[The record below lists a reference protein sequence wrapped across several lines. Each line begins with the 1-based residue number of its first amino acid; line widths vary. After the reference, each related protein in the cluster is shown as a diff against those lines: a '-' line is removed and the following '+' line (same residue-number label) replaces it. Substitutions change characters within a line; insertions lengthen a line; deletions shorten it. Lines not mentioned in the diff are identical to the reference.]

1 MDCHFKWYT
10 STVLEEAQGKCKVQF
25 GTHPADCAE
34 WLENSSGR
42 MAPKGTFTN
51 GAKHN
56 NPEEA
61 TTAAIRPNTSVQVFH
76 NCVNSGARWIP
87 TLASAVSDDGEQ
99 IKVPLEPDW
108 IAIDEGRVK
117 CYTYYSF
124 TVHDVPFQIWNRYT
138 EPEFIGQGA
147 YGCVIR
153 ARDTQMAV
161 NPNDNSAEAGKVAI
175 KKIIDIQEM
184 DEIDSMRTL
193 REIKIN
199 RHLDHE
205 NIAKLTEVFPST
217 VLHPFNEVY
226 MVFDLEATDLSR
238 LIRSD
243 RLRDEQ
249 IPLFSYQLMKGMKYC
264 HTAGIMHRDIKPS
277 NILVNPVTGVLKL
290 ADFGLAIGK
299 AGTSHQLINYVVT
312 RWYRAPELLLDNQH
326 YDYAIDMWSV
336 GCIVIEM
343 LIRKPLLKGKTSKDQ
358 LRLIM
363 SLLGNPAADDVA
375 FIEKERYREML
386 LKMSKKEHV
395 PWEKVISSGG
405 RNMGTLPNENVCIH
419 LIDQLL
425 QFAPEKRLT
434 AADALQHPY
443 FEGLHNPANEPSCP
457 NEWGFVTED
466 LDVEE
471 VFKMLHDESLI
482 MM

>member
-1 MDCHFKWYT
+1 MGEA
-10 STVLEEAQGKCKVQF
+10 STVAMSAFKSGEARVGDGC
-25 GTHPADCAE
+25 
-34 WLENSSGR
+34 
-42 MAPKGTFTN
+42 
-51 GAKHN
+51 
-56 NPEEA
+56 
-61 TTAAIRPNTSVQVFH
+61 QVH
-76 NCVNSGARWIP
+76 MDNCSSGARWIP
-87 TLASAVSDDGEQ
+87 SVITAVDGGLV
-99 IKVPLEPDW
+99 KT
-108 IAIDEGRVK
+108 AISLNESIPVDQGRVISYK
-117 CYTYYSF
+117 YNSF

-147 YGCVIR
+147 YGCVIK
-153 ARDTQMAV
+153 ARDSEIDTAG
-161 NPNDNSAEAGKVAI
+161 NTSASAGRVAI

-193 REIKIN
+193 REILIN
-199 RHLDHE
+199 RHLKHP
-205 NIAKLTEVFPST
+205 NVVKLTEVFPST
-217 VLHPFNEVY
+217 VMHPFNEIY
-226 MVFDLEATDLSR
+226 LVFDLEATDLSR

-249 IPLFSYQLMKGMKYC
+249 IPLFSYQLMKGMKYI
-264 HTAGIMHRDIKPS
+264 HSAGIMHRDIKPS
-277 NILVNPVTGVLKL
+277 NILVDPATGVLKL

-299 AGTSHQLINYVVT
+299 AGSSHQLINYVVT
-312 RWYRAPELLLDNQH
+312 RWYRAPELLLDNQA

-343 LIRKPLLKGKTSKDQ
+343 LIR
-358 LRLIM
+358 
-363 SLLGNPAADDVA
+363 NPAADDVA

-471 VFKMLHDESLI
+471 V
-482 MM
+482 

>member
-1 MDCHFKWYT
+1 M
-10 STVLEEAQGKCKVQF
+10 
-25 GTHPADCAE
+25 
-34 WLENSSGR
+34 SSALR
-42 MAPKGTFTN
+42 KGS
-51 GAKHN
+51 A
-56 NPEEA
+56 
-61 TTAAIRPNTSVQVFH
+61 VQVYH
-76 NCVNSGARWIP
+76 NTASGQRWIP
-87 TLASAVSDDGEQ
+87 TIVQDLSGDGKQ
-99 IKVPLEPDW
+99 IKVPIESDW
-108 IAIDEGRVK
+108 IATDSDRVQS
-117 CYTYYSF
+117 YEYFNF

-153 ARDTQMAV
+153 ARDTQA
-161 NPNDNSAEAGKVAI
+161 DIAAGDTSAEAGKVAI

-199 RHLDHE
+199 RHLHHE
-205 NIAKLTEVFPST
+205 NVARLTEVFPST

-226 MVFDLEATDLSR
+226 MVFDLETTDLSR
-238 LIRSD
+238 LIRAD

-249 IPLFSYQLMKGMKYC
+249 IPLFSYQLMKGMKYI

-277 NILVNPVTGVLKL
+277 NLLVNPVTGVLKL

-363 SLLGNPAADDVA
+363 SLLGNPAPEDVA

-386 LKMSKKEHV
+386 LKMSKKDHV

-405 RNMGTLPNENVCIH
+405 RQVGTMPNEDVCIS

-434 AADALQHPY
+434 AQTALEHPY
-443 FEGLHNPANEPSCP
+443 FEGLHNPANESACES
-457 NEWGFVTED
+457 EWGFVTED

-471 VFKMLHDESLI
+471 VFKMLQAESLI